1 MRRKQHCRSA
11 AMLALSGD
19 LLYSAWHKNQSGKLR
34 KTKKGALVG
43 LMETINEGPAAG
55 KHAQAERGAVLTP
68 GEKLGTC
75 SRGTGFGANTCEK
88 LSLKA
93 QCQLQKGNYSAQD

>member
-1 MRRKQHCRSA
+1 MA
-11 AMLALSGD
+11 
-19 LLYSAWHKNQSGKLR
+19 
-34 KTKKGALVG
+34 
-43 LMETINEGPAAG
+43 TINEGPAAG

-93 QCQLQKGNYSAQD
+93 QCQLQKGNYSAQDWERVSALNEARSPVSLLAAYADKLRQSGGGQALQEYFC